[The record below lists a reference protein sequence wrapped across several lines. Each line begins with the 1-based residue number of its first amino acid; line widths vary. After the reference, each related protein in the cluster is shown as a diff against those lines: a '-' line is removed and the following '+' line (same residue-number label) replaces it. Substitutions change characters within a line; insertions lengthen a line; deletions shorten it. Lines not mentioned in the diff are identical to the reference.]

1 MDAKR
6 PPLPLVLTANHLL
19 GGQSIYRTVDGWSD
33 NLSDAVIGA
42 DDAEAARLEAAGYD
56 SITSAEVV
64 DPYLITVARDA
75 DGRAMPVHYRERIRV
90 TGPTIAF
97 GVDAERTRAELA
109 HVSL

>member
-6 PPLPLVLTANHLL
+6 PPLPIVLTANHLL

-33 NLSDAVIGA
+33 SLSDAVVGA
-42 DDAEAARLEAAGYD
+42 EEVEAARLESAGYD
-56 SITSAEVV
+56 SITSGKVV
-64 DPYLITVARDA
+64 DPYLITVALDA

-97 GVDAERTRAELA
+97 GAEAERAHGEPH